1 MQRNEGADRHMA
13 QYSTC
18 QFFIILTQC
27 AMMIIRY
34 QLSVTHSRLSLRLF
48 YLSAHRWRSIFIS
61 DAAFMFFSNSFCWK
75 APIQGPSRPQSRE
88 QRRKIKKKPWE
99 VFFQFVKS
107 SISFPVAFLP
117 FIFWSKCFIFISH
130 SSFTLDYFLFRFPQT
145 WVNDRA

>member
-1 MQRNEGADRHMA
+1 MA

-88 QRRKIKKKPWE
+88 QQRKIKKKPWE
-99 VFFQFVKS
+99 VFFSVCEIIHQLPRCVFTIHLLVQVFYLHIPLLFHLGLFPL
-107 SISFPVAFLP
+107 SIPANMGERQSLTF
-117 FIFWSKCFIFISH
+117 C
-130 SSFTLDYFLFRFPQT
+130 
-145 WVNDRA
+145 